1 MPKAGK
7 ILADLNIAEF
17 IKDMGLA
24 VAEAQQKLDENSVN
38 QTLRLGQTVL
48 PGMTQNLLELGL
60 QPAFYHFQY
69 ADLEVHLNVYYST
82 EVDFGVNFN
91 LDREDESSSY
101 DLETEASSGT
111 ATITVQDGEGIPPV
125 GRVALKANQ
134 PGQLTIGNASYV
146 LSDGSSPGTGQPIAL
161 QPSLQESAQALLLGI
176 RDDSVWTHQAQGDLQ
191 GVFMEWVSK
200 SGVTASTNRPDLYVC
215 NGPVITVRSA
225 SAGPS
230 GDNFVVA
237 RLDSVNPVPEL
248 KLPDNNPSPLTSNKP
263 SVAEALEEIGGQ
275 IDANACVLVSGGA
288 CNRALF
294 FDTNEHEAPDDYGN
308 PHPEVTLD
316 AVAALLA
323 AYPSA
328 RVSLVG
334 WADKRATEAYNQALS
349 SRRAESVKRALVSR
363 GVAASRIDAVG
374 RGETDRF
381 STSDLAENR
390 RVELTFSGLG
400 DVLVART
407 PEASAAWAPA
417 SGSSR
422 EAQIVPRTRAPGAS
436 PPAPVVTFRG
446 HDYKQG
452 VDFNPGATPASTAEN
467 LAAAIR
473 TTSAS
478 TAFGAFANGDRVYL
492 YGPGD
497 YALYTL
503 FAKTATAPTLSA
515 AGSVRVAEP
524 FGNGRPPATPQVRD
538 TLVIESVQLV
548 AVSPGSTPQANEFAL
563 GVSAAETAQN
573 LADAINAAS
582 TAGTLPAGMRAQAA
596 GNTVT
601 LTGPAGTLLGTS
613 NRNAFL
619 LSGPRIGGRSST
631 NRSESSA
638 RQLRALNLDAHLSVK
653 HELNV
658 SGSSTIKARLVAVPA
673 PPQFLQ
679 AIGDYLQRWYP

>member
-91 LDREDESSSY
+91 LDRENESGSY
-101 DLETEASSGT
+101 NLETEASSGT

-146 LSDGSSPGTGQPIAL
+146 LSDGSSQGTGQDIAL
-161 QPSLQESAQALLLGI
+161 EPSLPESAHKLLLGI
-176 RDDSVWTHQAQGDLQ
+176 RDNSVWTNQAQGDLQ

-225 SAGPS
+225 SASPS

-248 KLPDNNPSPLTSNKP
+248 KLPDNNPSPHTSNKP
-263 SVAEALEEIGGQ
+263 TVAEALHEIGGK
-275 IDANACVLVSGGA
+275 IDANAYVVVSGGA
-288 CNRALF
+288 CNRAIF
-294 FDTNEHEAPDDYGN
+294 FDTNEHETPDDYGN
-308 PHPEVTLD
+308 PHPQVTLD

-328 RVSLVG
+328 RVNLEG

-363 GVAASRIDAVG
+363 GVAASRIDTAG
-374 RGETDRF
+374 KGETDRF
-381 STSDLAENR
+381 STSALAENR
-390 RVELTFSGLG
+390 RVEFTFTGVG

-407 PEASAAWAPA
+407 PEPSAAWVNA
-417 SGSSR
+417 SSSR
-422 EAQIVPRTRAPGAS
+422 EARIVPRTRAPVNN
-436 PPAPVVTFRG
+436 PPAPSVTFRG
-446 HDYKQG
+446 KDYKQG
-452 VDFNPGATPASTAEN
+452 TDFQTGATPASTAAS
-467 LAAAIR
+467 LATAIR
-473 TTSAS
+473 TENTSTS
-478 TAFGAFANGDRVYL
+478 FGAFAHGDRVYL

-524 FGNGRPPATPQVRD
+524 FGNGRPPASPQVRD
-538 TLVIESVQLV
+538 TLVIESVQLT
-548 AVSPGSTPQANEFAL
+548 AVSPGATPQANEFAL
-563 GVSAAETAQN
+563 GVSAPETAQN

-582 TAGTLPAGMRAQAA
+582 TAGTLPAGLRAQAA

-601 LTGPAGTLLGTS
+601 LSGPAGTLLGTS

-631 NRSESSA
+631 NRSESSQ

-679 AIGDYLQRWYP
+679 TIGDYLQRWYP